1 MNIQLN
7 KKYSENGI
15 VRSLDI
21 YNFPHYYSSNKRCLS
36 YRYLLQYIDI
46 YRHHYRKCP
55 KIVQIED
62 NLIEYFT
69 ILLPN
74 MEKNKTAVL
83 ELMDIMME
91 HNEKKGR
98 NMLNTIRQYEEDL
111 KERKRLEEA
120 NKKRRELIALE
131 RGRLQ
136 VMRRNR
142 LLNMNRQEN
151 KQEEKKINI
160 HDKTVYEDTQNV
172 HDSKINKSVK
182 KCAVR
187 IHKLALERGK
197 LPSFKYIKNRIEGL
211 FGSCD
216 KVFNRIHTDN
226 ATYGIGITL
235 ETIFISI
242 CVWIFNH
249 KSQDELLMR
258 LWQEF
263 KEMEGYCSTGHLSRL
278 VNIIQGFSDD
288 EELEIRISDRA
299 QYKARVN
306 MYLNKLLGEDEKM
319 LEEMMNK
326 SDIFREFIKEK
337 IKTKI
342 EEETWDEKKVH
353 NVVNYYTQMEIKWKY
368 K

>member
-1 MNIQLN
+1 
-7 KKYSENGI
+7 
-15 VRSLDI
+15 
-21 YNFPHYYSSNKRCLS
+21 
-36 YRYLLQYIDI
+36 
-46 YRHHYRKCP
+46 
-55 KIVQIED
+55 
-62 NLIEYFT
+62 
-69 ILLPN
+69 
-74 MEKNKTAVL
+74 
-83 ELMDIMME
+83 MDIMME
-91 HNEKKGR
+91 HNETKGR
-98 NMLNTIRQYEEDL
+98 NMLSTIRQYEAEL
-111 KERKRLEEA
+111 KERKLREEA
-120 NKKRRELIALE
+120 TKRRQELIVLE
-131 RGRLQ
+131 MGRLQ

-142 LLNMNRQEN
+142 ILNVNL
-151 KQEEKKINI
+151 QEEKKINI
-160 HDKTVYEDTQNV
+160 HDRTVYEDTQNV

-187 IHKLALERGK
+187 VHKLALERGT

-211 FGSCD
+211 FGPCD

-288 EELEIRISDRA
+288 EELEIRISDNA

-306 MYLNKLLGEDEKM
+306 TYLNKLLGEDEKM

-326 SDIFREFIKEK
+326 SDIFMEFVKEK

-342 EEETWDEKKVH
+342 EEEKWNKDKVWD
-353 NVVNYYTQMEIKWKY
+353 VVNYYTQMEIY
-368 K
+368 KKELKV